1 VLESLT
7 ELVSG
12 SPWTYAVVLAFAALD
27 SVFPLVPSEA
37 TAITAGVLA
46 GAGDLHIAL
55 VLGAA
60 AAGAFIGDNG
70 AYGLGRGAGRFTS
83 KPLLRG
89 RQAWAERTLDERGPY
104 LIVVARFI
112 PGGRTAATITAG
124 LTSMQ
129 WVRFVR
135 AAAVAAVLWAS
146 FAVGLGYLGGRAF
159 EDEPWRGLVA
169 AFALA
174 ALIML
179 AVEVARRVAR
189 TRMQGRALPAESC

>member
-27 SVFPLVPSEA
+27 SVFPIVPSEA

-70 AYGLGRGAGRFTS
+70 AYGVGRGAGRFTS

-124 LTSMQ
+124 LTSMP

-189 TRMQGRALPAESC
+189 TRMQARALPAESC